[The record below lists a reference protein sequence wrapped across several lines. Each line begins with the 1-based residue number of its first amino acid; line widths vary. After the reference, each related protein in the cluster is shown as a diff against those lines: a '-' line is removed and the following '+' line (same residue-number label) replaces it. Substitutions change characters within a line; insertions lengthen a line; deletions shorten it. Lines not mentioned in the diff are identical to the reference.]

1 LLYVVTGAAGFVG
14 SNLTDRLL
22 SEGHRVIGVDCFRDY
37 YDPEIKSRNLA
48 KASAKKTFRLLK
60 IDLSRDSL
68 EVLEQAIDSR
78 PFVLYH
84 LSAQAGVRKS
94 WGKGFS
100 HYVRDN
106 VVATQSLLEWCREQE
121 GMENLVYSS
130 SSSVYGYVDSLPM
143 REDTSIPRPYSPY
156 GVTKLAGENLVHL
169 YGANYGMP
177 SVSCR
182 LFTVYGPRQRP
193 DMAFSRFIK
202 AALEG
207 RSITI
212 FGDGRQA
219 RDFTYVGDI
228 VEGLRGAESLREG
241 QIINL
246 GRGERV
252 RLIEVLNALS
262 DILGLHLEVSYVED
276 KKGDVRDTWASID
289 KARKLLGWEPEVD
302 ITEGLAGQVEWT
314 KTLSEAMSRSVSG

>member
-1 LLYVVTGAAGFVG
+1 MLYVVSGAAGFVG

-37 YDPEIKSRNLA
+37 YDPRIKRRNLSRA
-48 KASAKKTFRLLK
+48 IARKTFQLLEL
-60 IDLSRDSL
+60 DLSRDTL
-68 EVLEQAIDSR
+68 EPLEQAIGSR
-78 PFVLYH
+78 TFIVYH

-94 WGKGFS
+94 WGRSFQ

-106 VVATQSLLEWCREQE
+106 VQATQRLLEWCKGRENLQ
-121 GMENLVYSS
+121 NLVYSS
-130 SSSVYGYVDSLPM
+130 SSSVYGNVDSMPM

-156 GVTKLAGENLVHL
+156 GVTKLAGEHLVHL

-177 SVSCR
+177 WVACR

-193 DMAFSRFIK
+193 DMAFSRFIE
-202 AALEG
+202 AAMED
-207 RSITI
+207 RPITI
-212 FGDGRQA
+212 FGDGKQA

-228 VEGLRGAESLREG
+228 VEGFRRVETIKDREV
-241 QIINL
+241 INL

-252 RLIEVLNALS
+252 RLLEVLSALSEILGKHIEV
-262 DILGLHLEVSYVED
+262 EYVED
-276 KKGDVRDTWASID
+276 QKGDVRDTWASVD

-302 ITEGLAGQVEWT
+302 IFEGLAGQVEWT
-314 KTLSEAMSRSVSG
+314 KTLSKAKSRSVSG